1 MDPSEYDKM
10 YSLEEANWWYVGRR
24 NLVMKMAARADDGL
38 SEKPLRILDAGC
50 GTGIN
55 LKYLQILG
63 DVYGLDI
70 SKNALIF
77 SRIRGLHSLIC
88 GSVDKLPFKNE
99 LFDLVLALDV
109 IEHMDEDTS
118 AVREL
123 NRVLKPG
130 GRLIIT
136 VPAFQ
141 FLWTSHDLAV
151 HHKRRYTRSGLLN
164 ILRRCGFENEKATY
178 WNFFLFLPV
187 AIVRLSKRV
196 HRSGNAMQTD
206 LAELPSLLNG
216 LLLGLI
222 RIENVILMRFD
233 LPVGISV
240 MCTCRKVSDGQ
251 DKTKWG

>member
-1 MDPSEYDKM
+1 MDLSEYDKM
-10 YSLEEANWWYVGRR
+10 YRLEEANWWYIGRR
-24 NLVMKMAARADDGL
+24 DLFLKMAARFDNGL
-38 SEKPLRILDAGC
+38 SGKPFRILDVGC

-77 SRIRGLHSLIC
+77 SQNRGLPSLIC
-88 GSVDKLPFKNE
+88 GSADKLPFKDE

-109 IEHMDEDTS
+109 IEHIDEDLS

-130 GRLIIT
+130 GRLILT

-141 FLWTSHDLAV
+141 FLWTSHDLAL
-151 HHKRRYTRSGLLN
+151 HHKRRYTRSGILS
-164 ILRRCGFENEKATY
+164 ILRLGGFENEKATY

-187 AIVRLSKRV
+187 ATIRLLKRF
-196 HRSGNAMQTD
+196 HRSGDKMQTD
-206 LAELPSLLNG
+206 LVELPPLLNG
-216 LLLGLI
+216 LLQGLI
-222 RIENVILMRFD
+222 GIENWILKRID

-240 MCTCRKVSDGQ
+240 MCICRKVSDGQ
-251 DKTKWG
+251 DEEKWI

>member
-10 YSLEEANWWYVGRR
+10 YSLEEANWWYAGRR
-24 NLVMKMAARADDGL
+24 DLVMKVAARADNGL
-38 SEKPLRILDAGC
+38 LETPLRILDAGC

-55 LKYLQILG
+55 LKCLQILG

-88 GSVDKLPFKNE
+88 GSVDKLPLKNE

-109 IEHMDEDTS
+109 IEHMDEDVS

-164 ILRRCGFENEKATY
+164 ILRLSGFEIEKATY
-178 WNFFLFLPV
+178 WNFFLFFPV
-187 AIVRLSKRV
+187 AMVRLSKKVR
-196 HRSGNAMQTD
+196 RSGNAMQTD
-206 LAELPSLLNG
+206 LAELPPLLNG
-216 LLLGLI
+216 LLQRLI
-222 RIENVILMRFD
+222 SIENAILKRFD

-240 MCTCRKVSDGQ
+240 MCMCRKISDGQ
-251 DKTKWG
+251 DKTKWA